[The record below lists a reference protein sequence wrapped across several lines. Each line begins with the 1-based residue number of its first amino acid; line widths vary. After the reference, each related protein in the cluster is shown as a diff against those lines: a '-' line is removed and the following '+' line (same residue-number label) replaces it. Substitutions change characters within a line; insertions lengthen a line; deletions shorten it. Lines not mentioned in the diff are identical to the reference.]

1 MKNYKVCILTSVHP
15 VFDTRIFYKEAKTLM
30 KAGYDVTLIAQHNKN
45 ENVDGIRII
54 PLPEPRNRLERMT
67 KTVCML
73 FNIALREKPAICH
86 FHDPELIPIGII
98 LKLLGKKVIYDVHE
112 DYGKQNLY
120 KTYIP
125 VAIRKPV
132 AKLVSFI
139 EKIASKFFDRI
150 IVATDD
156 ILKNFITHKGSVAIR
171 NFPVLTN
178 FGEIQ
183 KKRNNQMFA
192 PIYIGALAETRGITQ
207 IVEAMEYFDI
217 QKNIKL
223 ILCGGFSPKSYEKK
237 VRCLKG
243 FERVEYL
250 GYIKHTKVTE
260 YLAQADVGIVC
271 FHPTLSHINSMPNK
285 LFEYMCAGIPVVA
298 SNFPLWKK
306 IIERNKCGICVN
318 PLEPREIAKAIEY
331 LMEHSDEAQK
341 MGANGKE
348 AILQKYNWENES
360 KKLLKVYEELCKK

>member
-15 VFDTRIFYKEAKTLM
+15 VFDTRIFYKEAKTLV
-30 KAGYDVTLIAQHNKN
+30 KAGYDITLIAQHNKD
-45 ENVDGIRII
+45 EIVDGIRIV
-54 PLPEPRNRLERMT
+54 PLSKPRNRLERMT
-67 KTVCML
+67 KTVYIL
-73 FNIALREKPAICH
+73 FNIALREKPTICH
-86 FHDPELIPIGII
+86 FHDPELIPIGVI

-132 AKLVSFI
+132 ARLVSFI
-139 EKIASKFFDRI
+139 EKSASKFFDRI

-178 FGEIQ
+178 FGGTQ
-183 KKRNNQMFA
+183 KKRRSNQMFA

-207 IVEAMEYFDI
+207 IVEATEYLES
-217 QKNIKL
+217 IKL
-223 ILCGGFSPKSYEKK
+223 ILGGNFSPESYEKEVK
-237 VRCLKG
+237 CLKG
-243 FERVEYL
+243 FQKVEYL
-250 GYIKHTKVTE
+250 GYIKHTKIPE

-271 FHPTLSHINSMPNK
+271 FHPVPNHINSMPNK

-298 SNFPLWKK
+298 SDFPLWKK
-306 IIERNKCGICVN
+306 IIEGDKCGICVN
-318 PLEPREIAKAIEY
+318 PLDPREIAEAIEY
-331 LMEHSDEAQK
+331 LMEYPDEAQK
-341 MGANGKE
+341 MGANGRE

-360 KKLLKVYEELCKK
+360 KKLLKVYEELCGR